1 MPSEVAKSTV
11 IVCCDGEAK
20 VTTMLLATAL
30 SSGIVLSAIDRV
42 GATSS
47 SAIVNS
53 PTPSFIVTLFGLLS
67 VTVTV
72 SSTSSNASARTAIG
86 IFLVVSPAANV
97 SVPVAAV

>member
-20 VTTMLLATAL
+20 VTTMSLATAL
-30 SSGIVLSAIDRV
+30 SSGIVLSAIERV

-47 SAIVNS
+47 SVIVNS

-72 SSTSSNASARTAIG
+72 SSTSSNASAKTAIG